1 MICPKCSAD
10 RIRVIDSR
18 EVEAEPAI
26 RRRRECEQC
35 GFRFTTYER
44 VEAPHIWI
52 VKKDGRREQFD
63 RAKLARGIWRACEKQ
78 PISEAQI
85 EKLLNDIEQ
94 DIRAEGASE
103 VPVEIIGELTMKHLK
118 GFDEIAYIRF
128 ASVYRQF
135 TDLGE
140 LQKEVSKTL
149 KQTKSGKP
157 ASNIP
162 TT

>member
-10 RIRVIDSR
+10 RVRVIDSR
-18 EVEAEPAI
+18 DVEAEPAI
-26 RRRRECEQC
+26 RRRRECEGC

-44 VEAPHIWI
+44 VEAPHVWI

-63 RAKLARGIWRACEKQ
+63 RAKLARGIWRACEKR

-85 EKLLNDIEQ
+85 ETLLSDIEQ
-94 DIRAEGASE
+94 DLRVEGISE
-103 VPVEIIGELTMKHLK
+103 IPVDTVGELVMKHLK

-135 TDLGE
+135 ADLGE
-140 LQKEVSKTL
+140 LQKEVSKAL
-149 KQTKSGKP
+149 KQAKPIKHSKVSTK
-157 ASNIP
+157 
-162 TT
+162 